1 MMSILTETYTLNNG
15 INIPKVGFGTW
26 QIPNGDVAYRAVSE
40 ALEAGY
46 RHIDTALV
54 YGNEKSVGR
63 AIANSGIPR
72 SELFVTTKLPAQ
84 TKERVGVVDAFNRSL
99 DNLDMPYV
107 DLYLIHAP
115 WPWSMPG
122 VRYDKQNLVAWD
134 MMQRFYDD
142 HQARA
147 IGVSNFDDHDL
158 ANIIEHGDLNPAV
171 DQIQYYIGATEPINA
186 GFAQKNDVLVEAYSP
201 LATGGL
207 LDNADLRPFADKYG
221 VSIAQLAL
229 RFVLQNGVLP
239 LPKATSAAH
248 IQANTQ
254 LDFEISADDMAK
266 LNAMPDFSPDGAH
279 NKTQR

>member
-1 MMSILTETYTLNNG
+1 MSILTDIYSLNNG
-15 INIPKVGFGTW
+15 ITIPKVGFGTW
-26 QIPNGDVAYRAVSE
+26 QIPDGDVAYRAVSE
-40 ALEAGY
+40 ALAAGY

-63 AIANSGIPR
+63 AIAHSGIPR

-84 TKERVGVVDAFNRSL
+84 TKDRIGVIDAFNRSL

-122 VRYDKQNLVAWD
+122 VRFDKQNLVAWD
-134 MMQRFYDD
+134 TMQRFYAD
-142 HQARA
+142 HQAHA

-158 ANIIEHGDLNPAV
+158 ANLLDHGDLKPVV
-171 DQIQYYIGATEPINA
+171 DQIQYYLGATEPINT
-186 GFAQKNDVLVEAYSP
+186 GFAQQHDILVEAYSP

-207 LDNADLRPFADKYG
+207 LDNVDLRPFAEKYG
-221 VSIAQLAL
+221 VSVAQLAL

-239 LPKATSAAH
+239 LPKATSTAH

-254 LDFEISADDMAK
+254 LDFEISAEDMHQ
-266 LNAMPDFSPDGAH
+266 LNAMPDFSPAGAH
-279 NKTQR
+279 NPTQR

>member
-1 MMSILTETYTLNNG
+1 MSILTDTFTLNNG
-15 INIPKVGFGTW
+15 VKIPQVGFGTW
-26 QIPNGDVAYRAVSE
+26 QIPDGDVAYRAVSE

-54 YGNEKSVGR
+54 YGNERSVGR
-63 AIANSGIPR
+63 AINQSGIPR
-72 SELFVTTKLPAQ
+72 SEIFVTTKLPAE
-84 TKERVGVVDAFNRSL
+84 TKDRIGVEDTFKRSL

-122 VRYDKQNLVAWD
+122 VRHDKQNLIAWD
-134 MMQRFYDD
+134 TMQRFYAD

-158 ANIIEHGDLNPAV
+158 ANLLDHGDFKPAV

-186 GFAQKNDVLVEAYSP
+186 GFAQQHDILVEAYSP

-207 LDNADLRPFADKYG
+207 LDNADLRPIAERYG
-221 VSIAQLAL
+221 VSVPQLAL

-254 LDFEISADDMAK
+254 LDFEISEADMQT
-266 LNAMPDFSPDGAH
+266 LNAMPDFSPAGRH
-279 NKTQR
+279 NQTQR